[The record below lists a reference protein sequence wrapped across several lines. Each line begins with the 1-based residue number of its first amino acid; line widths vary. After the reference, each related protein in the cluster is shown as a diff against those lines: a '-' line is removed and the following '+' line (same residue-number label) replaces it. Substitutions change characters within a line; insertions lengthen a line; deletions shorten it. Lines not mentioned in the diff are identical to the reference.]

1 MDPLSPW
8 VCLLCSRMR
17 SSIAIRFPFSLC
29 FKAIDD
35 DDAWWDFGGNGYGD
49 AEASIIAK
57 ALENDETSATQL
69 NLMGMSLGQSHGQK
83 SCTINSRHRPIY
95 VSANV
100 VFPALDNG
108 IGEAGLQVIAKMMEG
123 NSTVI
128 TVDLGGNSGVD
139 EKDSAACKEI
149 KLKCRQN
156 LVSCVCACVCVRV
169 FMCPVS

>member
-1 MDPLSPW
+1 MLRVSADNDFDPEES
-8 VCLLCSRMR
+8 VTY
-17 SSIAIRFPFSLC
+17 
-29 FKAIDD
+29 KAIMSKCLSNLIASKDESEGS
-35 DDAWWDFGGNGYGD
+35 WNLRGCKFGD
-49 AEASIIAK
+49 AD
-57 ALENDETSATQL
+57 AL
-69 NLMGMSLGQSHGQK
+69 
-83 SCTINSRHRPIY
+83 TIVKGLEGNTT
-95 VSANV
+95 VTE
-100 VFPALDNG
+100 LDLFDNCFT
-108 IGEAGLQVIAKMMEG
+108 EVGLQAIAKMMEG